1 MKELNLRSFIKE
13 SGLLEEVQ
21 RMTRRT
27 DEGLPD
33 EENIIKEF
41 KKNFLILFSNINVK
55 IIEKIH

>member
-27 DEGLPD
+27 NEGLPD
-33 EENIIKEF
+33 EENPNCNIVTKKGAII
-41 KKNFLILFSNINVK
+41 INK
-55 IIEKIH
+55 RQEK